1 MTNALQPPP
10 LSQPFLDKDKNIS
23 IVWQQWLAAVQ
34 LNLLSGVSNTNVLG
48 NGANANIQAPAI
60 VTGKGPANPNLV
72 KGWLALSVNGATWYT
87 PLFQ

>member
-23 IVWQQWLAAVQ
+23 IVWAQWLTAVQ

-60 VTGKGPANPNLV
+60 GTGKGPANTGLV
-72 KGWLALSVNGATWYT
+72 KGWLQLTVNGETFWT
-87 PLFQ
+87 PIFQ